1 LIAEAS
7 LIQILYGIL
16 YESWSLFLQMS
27 PYLFLG
33 FMIAGILHA
42 LVPDEKIFSYL
53 GESAGKVKS
62 VINASLIGL
71 PLPLCSCGV
80 IPTAL
85 SLKKRGAT
93 KGATLSFMISTP
105 ETGVDSI
112 AITYA
117 LLDPI
122 MTVFRPIATLFT
134 AIAAGIVEN
143 FSSSSEKKTL
153 LTKPLVMM
161 QAPGQGC
168 GCSCSGGACS
178 SDDNKNIVHRKNV
191 VSRIVDGIKYAFV
204 DLLGDI
210 AKWLIIGTLLAG
222 FIAYLVPEE
231 IISSYLGGGIYSML
245 IMLFI
250 GIPLYICAT
259 TSTPLAAAL
268 VAKGMSPGAAFV
280 FLLSGPATNAA
291 TITMV
296 MRFLGKKTVMVY
308 LGMISVCSIVFGILL
323 DSIYMSLGI
332 QAAVIVG
339 SGGDIVPY
347 YMQCL
352 FAFILLPIM
361 IYGVIRNK
369 LPDFLNR
376 EKL

>member
-1 LIAEAS
+1 MSEAS
-7 LIQILYGIL
+7 VLQILYGISF
-16 YESWSLFLQMS
+16 ESWSLFLEMS

-33 FMIAGILHA
+33 FLIAGILHV
-42 LVPDEKIFSYL
+42 LVPDEKVLSYL
-53 GESAGKVKS
+53 GESAGKIRS
-62 VINASLIGL
+62 VVNASLMGL

-80 IPTAL
+80 VPTAL

-122 MTVFRPIATLFT
+122 MTVFRPLATLFT

-143 FSSSSEKKTL
+143 FSSGAEKKML
-153 LTKPLVMM
+153 LSKPLVMM
-161 QAPGQGC
+161 QAPATQGC

-178 SDDNKNIVHRKNV
+178 SNGSKNAVSGIVA
-191 VSRIVDGIKYAFV
+191 GIKYAFV

-210 AKWLIIGTLLAG
+210 SKWLIVGTVLAG
-222 FIAYLVPEE
+222 IIAYLIPEE

-245 IMLFI
+245 IMLLI

-268 VAKGMSPGAAFV
+268 VAKGMSPGTAFV
-280 FLLSGPATNAA
+280 FLLAGPATNAA

-296 MRFLGKKTVMVY
+296 MKFLGKKTAMIYV
-308 LGMISVCSIVFGILL
+308 GMIAVCSIGFGLLL
-323 DSIYMSLGI
+323 DSIYLGLGI
-332 QAAVIVG
+332 QAAAIVG
-339 SGGDIVPY
+339 SGGDIVPPY
-347 YMQCL
+347 IQL
-352 FAFILLPIM
+352 AFALVLLPLM
-361 IYGVIRNK
+361 TYGIVRK
-369 LPDFLNR
+369 
-376 EKL
+376 KCT